1 MFTLEIKYFGS
12 GWEVEELFDNLYDA
26 EQTGKFMLAQ
36 GLITNWRVL

>member
-12 GWEVEELFDNLYDA
+12 VWEVEELFDNFYDA